1 MKNRLLCILS
11 VVTIAGCSGSPQP
24 AADRPTSTAPAPLAS
39 GIDTGG
45 MDKGV
50 GPQDDFYRYV
60 NGRWLDQTEI
70 PADKAVYGSFTK
82 IDDDT
87 QAQLRGLVEDASKV
101 QKHTDPDEQKIA
113 DLYNSFMDESRVEA
127 SGSRP
132 IEAELA
138 RIDALK
144 DKKEIPALMGHL
156 NQIGVD
162 APYTPQVHQDNREP
176 TKYIVDLGQSG
187 LGLPDRD
194 YYLLDNDAK
203 LKALRGEYSKHV
215 AKMLALAG
223 DASAAAD
230 AKDIL
235 ALETALAKVQ
245 WTKVENRD
253 PIKTYN
259 KFEFAK
265 LAGLAP
271 GYDWTAYLNAAGI
284 AGKTDYLIVSQPS
297 YIAGFNRAVQ
307 ETPLPVLKTYLK
319 WHVISAAAPYLSKP
333 FVDENF
339 AFYGTALRGIP
350 ENEPRWKRGIELVND
365 SIGEALGRL
374 YVAKYFPPANK
385 ARMERLVG
393 NLLEAYRQSLDTLDW
408 MGADT
413 KTKAKEKLAKFTP
426 HIGYPNKWRD
436 YSSLTIARDD
446 LFGNVIRATVFEYN
460 RNIAKL
466 GKPIDL
472 EEWGMTPQTANA
484 YYNPE
489 LNEIVFPAAILH
501 TPFFDVNAD
510 DAVNYG
516 GIGAVIGHEIS
527 HGFDDQGSRY
537 DGDGKLL
544 DPPGW
549 FTTEDHKRFT
559 ARTEALVAQYDA
571 YEPIP
576 GYHVNGKLTLGENI
590 ADNSGLAIAFK
601 AYKISLNGQPAAII
615 DGFTGDQRFFMGWA
629 QVWRGKYREYE
640 QIRRIKVDPHS
651 PPSVRGVAP
660 VKNQSAFFDA
670 FDIKEGDK
678 IFLAPAKRVTI
689 W

>member
-1 MKNRLLCILS
+1 MKNRMLGVLS
-11 VVTIAGCSGSPQP
+11 IVMIAGCSGSPQP
-24 AADRPTSTAPAPLAS
+24 AADRPASTPSAPLS
-39 GIDTGG
+39 GIDAGG
-45 MDKGV
+45 MDKTAR
-50 GPQDDFYRYV
+50 PQDDFYRYV
-60 NGRWLDQTEI
+60 NGRWLDHTEI
-70 PADKAVYGSFTK
+70 PADKAAYGSFTK

-87 QAQLRGLVEDASKV
+87 QAELRGLIEDASKA

-113 DLYNSFMDESRVEA
+113 DLYSSFMDEARVEA
-127 SGSRP
+127 TANKP
-132 IEAELA
+132 LDAELA
-138 RIDALK
+138 RISAVT
-144 DKKEIPALMGHL
+144 DKKEIPALLAHL

-203 LKALRGEYSKHV
+203 LKAIREQYSKHV
-215 AKMLALAG
+215 EKMLSLAG
-223 DASAAAD
+223 DGSAATD
-230 AKDIL
+230 AKEIL
-235 ALETALAKVQ
+235 AFETALAKVQ

-265 LAGLAP
+265 LERLAP
-271 GYDWTAYLNAAGI
+271 GYDWNAYLDAAEI
-284 AGKTDYLIVSQPS
+284 AGKTDYVIVSQPS

-307 ETPLPVLKTYLK
+307 QTPLPVLKAYMK
-319 WHVISAAAPYLSKP
+319 WHLISAAAPYLSKLY
-333 FVDENF
+333 VDENF
-339 AFYGTALRGIP
+339 AFYSTALRGIP
-350 ENEPRWKRGIELVND
+350 ENEPRWKRGIELVNH

-385 ARMERLVG
+385 ARMEKLVG
-393 NLLEAYRQSLDTLDW
+393 NLLEAYRQSIDTLDW

-446 LFGNVIRATVFEYN
+446 LFGNVIRATVFEYK

-466 GKPIDL
+466 GKPIDR
-472 EEWGMTPQTANA
+472 EEWGMTPQTVNA

-501 TPFFDVNAD
+501 PPFFDVNAD
-510 DAVNYG
+510 DAVDYG

-527 HGFDDQGSRY
+527 HGFDDQGSQY

-544 DPPGW
+544 DSPGW
-549 FTTEDHKRFT
+549 FTEEDHKRFT
-559 ARTEALVAQYDA
+559 DRTKALVAQYDA

-601 AYKISLNGQPAAII
+601 AYNISLGGHPAPVIE
-615 DGFTGDQRFFMGWA
+615 GFTGEQRFFMGWA

-660 VKNQSAFFDA
+660 LKNQNAFFDA
-670 FDIKEGDK
+670 FNMKDGDRM
-678 IFLAPAKRVTI
+678 FLAPAKRVRI

>member
-1 MKNRLLCILS
+1 
-11 VVTIAGCSGSPQP
+11 
-24 AADRPTSTAPAPLAS
+24 
-39 GIDTGG
+39 

-271 GYDWTAYLNAAGI
+271 GYDWAAYLNAAGI

-501 TPFFDVNAD
+501 SPFFDVNAD

-549 FTTEDHKRFT
+549 FTKADHKRFT

-571 YEPIP
+571 YEPIS

-601 AYKISLNGQPAAII
+601 ASCEPSGH
-615 DGFTGDQRFFMGWA
+615 QR
-629 QVWRGKYREYE
+629 
-640 QIRRIKVDPHS
+640 
-651 PPSVRGVAP
+651 
-660 VKNQSAFFDA
+660 
-670 FDIKEGDK
+670 
-678 IFLAPAKRVTI
+678 
-689 W
+689 

>member
-24 AADRPTSTAPAPLAS
+24 AVDRPTSTAPAPLAS

-601 AYKISLNGQPAAII
+601 AYKISLNGHPAAII

-678 IFLAPAKRVTI
+678 MFLAPAKRVTI

>member
-1 MKNRLLCILS
+1 MKNRLFGILS
-11 VVTIAGCSGSPQP
+11 IVMIAGCSGSPEP
-24 AADRPTSTAPAPLAS
+24 AADRTTSMPPASLVS
-39 GIDTGG
+39 GIDAGA

-50 GPQDDFYRYV
+50 RPQDDVYRYV

-82 IDDDT
+82 LDDDT
-87 QAQLRGLVEDASKV
+87 QAELRGLIEDASKV
-101 QKHTDPDEQKIA
+101 QKHTDPNEQKIA
-113 DLYNSFMDESRVEA
+113 DFYSSFMDESRVEA
-127 SGSRP
+127 TGSKP
-132 IEAELA
+132 LDAELA
-138 RIDALK
+138 RIDALT
-144 DKKEIPALMGHL
+144 DKKEIPALVAHL
-156 NQIGVD
+156 NQIGVN

-194 YYLLDNDAK
+194 YYLLDKDAK
-203 LKALRGEYSKHV
+203 LKALREQYSKHV
-215 AKMLALAG
+215 EKMLALASDG
-223 DASAAAD
+223 SSATD

-235 ALETALAKVQ
+235 AFETALAKVQ

-265 LAGLAP
+265 LEGLAS
-271 GYDWTAYLNAAGI
+271 GYDWNAYLNAAEI

-297 YIAGFNRAVQ
+297 YIAGFNRALQ
-307 ETPLPVLKTYLK
+307 RTPLPVLKAYLK
-319 WHVISAAAPYLSKP
+319 WHVISAASPYLSKP
-333 FVDENF
+333 YVEENF

-350 ENEPRWKRGIELVND
+350 ENEPRWKRGIELVNH

-385 ARMERLVG
+385 TRMKKLVG

-413 KTKAKEKLAKFTP
+413 KTKAKEKLSKFTP

-436 YSSLTIARDD
+436 YSSLTVAPDD

-460 RNIAKL
+460 RNISKL
-466 GKPIDL
+466 GKPIDR
-472 EEWGMTPQTANA
+472 EEWDMTPQTVNA

-501 TPFFDVNAD
+501 PPFFDVNAD

-527 HGFDDQGSRY
+527 HGFDDQGSQY

-549 FTTEDHKRFT
+549 FTKEDHKRFT
-559 ARTEALVAQYDA
+559 TRTEALVAQYDA

-576 GYHVNGKLTLGENI
+576 GYQVNGKLTLGENI

-601 AYKISLNGQPAAII
+601 AYKISLNGRPAPVI
-615 DGFTGDQRFFMGWA
+615 DGLTGDQRFFMGWA

-660 VKNQSAFFDA
+660 LKNQNAFFDA
-670 FDIKEGDK
+670 FSIKDGDHM
-678 IFLAPAKRVTI
+678 FLVPAKRVTI

>member
-1 MKNRLLCILS
+1 
-11 VVTIAGCSGSPQP
+11 
-24 AADRPTSTAPAPLAS
+24 
-39 GIDTGG
+39 
-45 MDKGV
+45 
-50 GPQDDFYRYV
+50 
-60 NGRWLDQTEI
+60 
-70 PADKAVYGSFTK
+70 
-82 IDDDT
+82 
-87 QAQLRGLVEDASKV
+87 
-101 QKHTDPDEQKIA
+101 
-113 DLYNSFMDESRVEA
+113 MDESRVEA

-678 IFLAPAKRVTI
+678 MFLAPAKRVTI

>member
-1 MKNRLLCILS
+1 
-11 VVTIAGCSGSPQP
+11 
-24 AADRPTSTAPAPLAS
+24 
-39 GIDTGG
+39 
-45 MDKGV
+45 
-50 GPQDDFYRYV
+50 
-60 NGRWLDQTEI
+60 
-70 PADKAVYGSFTK
+70 
-82 IDDDT
+82 
-87 QAQLRGLVEDASKV
+87 
-101 QKHTDPDEQKIA
+101 
-113 DLYNSFMDESRVEA
+113 MDESRVEA

-413 KTKAKEKLAKFTP
+413 KTKAKEKLSKFTP
-426 HIGYPNKWRD
+426 HIGYPNTWRD
-436 YSSLTIARDD
+436 YSSLTIAPDD

-460 RNIAKL
+460 RNISKL
-466 GKPIDL
+466 GKPIDR
-472 EEWGMTPQTANA
+472 EEWDMTPQTVNA

-501 TPFFDVNAD
+501 PPFFDVNAD

-576 GYHVNGKLTLGENI
+576 GYQVNGKLTLGENI

-601 AYKISLNGQPAAII
+601 AYKISLNGRPAPVI
-615 DGFTGDQRFFMGWA
+615 DGLTGDQRFFMGWA

-660 VKNQSAFFDA
+660 LKNQNAFFDA
-670 FDIKEGDK
+670 FSIKDGDHM
-678 IFLAPAKRVTI
+678 FLVPAKRVTI